1 MAVVEPKRFKISVR
15 ELVEQTERSGYIN
28 FRFSARS
35 SALAGIRGHQ
45 RVQKAMGSDYVAEK
59 RVSDVVM
66 EQGMLLEISGRVDG
80 YYPELKP
87 MLIEEIKTVRADP
100 ARLPENLQRLHLGQ
114 AKIYAYLI
122 AKDHDLNPSDTM
134 QVRLCYLQLDDDS
147 EYLLTENLT
156 VG

>member
-15 ELVEQTERSGYIN
+15 ELVEQTERSGDIN

-45 RVQKAMGSDYVAEK
+45 RVQKARGSDYVAEK

-87 MLIEEIKTVRADP
+87 MLIERLKLLEPTRQGFQKTFNGYTGDRQKYMP
-100 ARLPENLQRLHLGQ
+100 
-114 AKIYAYLI
+114 
-122 AKDHDLNPSDTM
+122 T
-134 QVRLCYLQLDDDS
+134 
-147 EYLLTENLT
+147 
-156 VG
+156 